1 MIMKKIFLAIVLLGC
16 IFIASCREVHSDG
29 DTSIKNTV
37 GKTEYVIIY
46 RECAEENIKKVRK
59 DVVYE
64 NEAPIVLES
73 TQKEPLN
80 TDPSPIIKAFRKK
93 LAEASSASKRFG
105 RATYNDNIDRD
116 RTETA
121 TYVEGASN
129 MDYRDGEYIND
140 LDMNQLRANRRS
152 LIDY

>member
-16 IFIASCREVHSDG
+16 IFIASCREVRSDG

-80 TDPSPIIKAFRKK
+80 NDPSPMMKAFRK
-93 LAEASSASKRFG
+93 LAASTPEDKRFG
-105 RATYNDNIDRD
+105 RRTYNNNIDPD

-121 TYVEGASN
+121 SYVEGASN

-140 LDMNQLRANRRS
+140 IDMNQLRANRRS

>member
-16 IFIASCREVHSDG
+16 IFIASCREVQSDG
-29 DTSIKNTV
+29 DTSIKNAV

-80 TDPSPIIKAFRKK
+80 TDPSPMIKAFRK
-93 LAEASSASKRFG
+93 LAASRPEDERFG
-105 RATYNDNIDRD
+105 RHVYNSSIERD